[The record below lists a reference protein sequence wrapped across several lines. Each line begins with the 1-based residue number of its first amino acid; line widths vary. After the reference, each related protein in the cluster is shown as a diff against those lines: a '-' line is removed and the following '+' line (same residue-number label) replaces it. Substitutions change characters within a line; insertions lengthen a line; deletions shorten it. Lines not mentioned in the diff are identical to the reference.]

1 MLWNLPVNNY
11 YCRCWDT
18 YLHLA
23 EKDSSSIRNMRA
35 MYGKILLPVDDLES
49 AGLAIS
55 NVKEIVGTSGAEV
68 ILLHVV
74 SPEKPIVM
82 HDEHIGGVQAAAD
95 VYEAAQH
102 DEAQNVEEQ
111 TANMEAAVRELAAT
125 GLTASSQVIVG
136 NAPAEIIRV
145 ATEQSVD
152 LVIISTHARRG
163 VSRAFLGSVADEVMR
178 DLEIP
183 VMVVRRS

>member
-1 MLWNLPVNNY
+1 
-11 YCRCWDT
+11 
-18 YLHLA
+18 
-23 EKDSSSIRNMRA
+23 

-55 NVKEIVGTSGAEV
+55 NVKQIVGSSNAEV

-74 SPEKPIVM
+74 SPEKPLVM
-82 HDEHIGGVQAAAD
+82 HDEHIGGVQAAVD

-102 DEAQNVEEQ
+102 DEAHNVEEQ
-111 TANMEAAVRELAAT
+111 SANMKSGAEELAAT
-125 GLTASSQVIVG
+125 GINASSQVIVG
-136 NAPAEIIRV
+136 NPPAEIIRT
-145 ATEQSVD
+145 ATEQGVD
-152 LVIISTHARRG
+152 LVVISTHGRRG

>member
-1 MLWNLPVNNY
+1 
-11 YCRCWDT
+11 
-18 YLHLA
+18 
-23 EKDSSSIRNMRA
+23 
-35 MYGKILLPVDDLES
+35 MYGKILLPVDDLEF

-55 NVKEIVGTSGAEV
+55 NAQEIVGSADTEV

-102 DEAQNVEEQ
+102 DEAKNVEEQ
-111 TANMEAAVRELAAT
+111 TAEMQAAAEKLSSSGINCT
-125 GLTASSQVIVG
+125 SQVIVG
-136 NAPAEIIRV
+136 NAPAEIVRV
-145 ATEQSVD
+145 ANEQGVG
-152 LVIISTHARRG
+152 LVIISTRGRRG

>member
-1 MLWNLPVNNY
+1 
-11 YCRCWDT
+11 
-18 YLHLA
+18 
-23 EKDSSSIRNMRA
+23 
-35 MYGKILLPVDDLES
+35 
-49 AGLAIS
+49 
-55 NVKEIVGTSGAEV
+55 
-68 ILLHVV
+68 
-74 SPEKPIVM
+74 
-82 HDEHIGGVQAAAD
+82 

-111 TANMEAAVRELAAT
+111 TASMEVAARELAAT
-125 GLTASSQVIVG
+125 GLNASSQLIVG

-145 ATEQSVD
+145 ANEQGVD
-152 LVIISTHARRG
+152 LVVISTHARRG